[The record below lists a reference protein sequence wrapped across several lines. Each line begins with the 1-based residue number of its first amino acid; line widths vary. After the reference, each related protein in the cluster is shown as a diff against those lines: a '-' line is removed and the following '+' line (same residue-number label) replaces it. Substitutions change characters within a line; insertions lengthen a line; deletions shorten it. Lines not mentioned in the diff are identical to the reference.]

1 MQIGDP
7 IGEGWAIYKR
17 FWRHLVAISFVV
29 AIVVS
34 LIALALAAAGGSFAV
49 LASLLVSIVGTFLI
63 TAALTEAVADV
74 RDGRADL
81 TLGETIGRVWPV
93 IGTVVGLSLVAGIAI
108 AVGFVIFIVPGVYLM
123 TVWSVAVPAAILEKT
138 GVFESLGRSR
148 ALVRGYGWTVFGVIV
163 VTIAVNLVASIVLAV
178 LLAGL
183 STGLGH
189 YIGNILSTTLITPFV
204 AATWTCM
211 YFRLREAHEPAAPM
225 PSGAAYVD
233 DLQG

>member
-17 FWRHLVAISFVV
+17 FWRHLLPIAFVV
-29 AIVVS
+29 AVVVS
-34 LIALALAAAGGSFAV
+34 LIALALAAAGGSFAL
-49 LASLLVSIVGTFLI
+49 LASLLVSLVGTFLI

-81 TLGETIGRVWPV
+81 TLGETVGRAWPR
-93 IGTVVGLSLVAGIAI
+93 IGTVIGLSLVAGIAI
-108 AVGFVIFIVPGVYLM
+108 AVGLVIFIVPGAYLM
-123 TVWSVAVPAAILEKT
+123 TIWSVAVPAAVLEKR

-163 VTIAVNLVASIVLAV
+163 VTFAVNIAASIVLAIV
-178 LLAGL
+178 LSGL
-183 STGLGH
+183 SSGIGH
-189 YIGNILSTTLITPFV
+189 YLGNILSTTLITPFV

-211 YFRLREAHEPAAPM
+211 YFRLRALREPTPM
-225 PSGAAYVD
+225 PAGAAYAD
-233 DLQG
+233 EH

>member
-17 FWRHLVAISFVV
+17 FWRHLVPIAFVV
-29 AIVVS
+29 AVVVS
-34 LIALALAAAGGSFAV
+34 LIALALAAAGGSFAL
-49 LASLLVSIVGTFLI
+49 LASLLVSLVGTFLI

-81 TLGETIGRVWPV
+81 SLGETVARAWPR
-93 IGTVVGLSLVAGIAI
+93 IGTVIGLSFVAGIAI
-108 AVGFVIFIVPGVYLM
+108 AIGLVIFIVPGAYLM
-123 TVWSVAVPAAILEKT
+123 TIWSVAVPAAVLEKT

-163 VTIAVNLVASIVLAV
+163 VTFAVNIAASIVLAIV
-178 LLAGL
+178 LSGL
-183 STGLGH
+183 SSGIGH
-189 YIGNILSTTLITPFV
+189 YLGNILSTTLITPFV

-211 YFRLREAHEPAAPM
+211 YFRLRALNAPAPM
-225 PSGAAYVD
+225 PAGAAYVD
-233 DLQG
+233 EH